1 MVMKELYIKKNN
13 HPYFLKM
20 LNTSNIHY
28 MLTKRKLWSD
38 YMDVNLETLKKHE
51 EWNESYYFNF
61 HDKNNDL
68 TAFMRIGNKVNKNEK
83 SMFFFLMSP
92 KLTAGIKLETPHD
105 EKPLNIAGLEFK
117 EIESGKWKLKY
128 NGSIFNPLSKV
139 PKEFK
144 VKMDVSW
151 ESLNPIMDYI
161 NCVDEKKVKMSSNV
175 ASEHYEQFGKA
186 LGKIEIDEE
195 TFEIEALGERDLSR
209 GVREWGSPKMWMWI
223 NSEFS
228 PAEAFNITKL
238 SVDEGDIDAG
248 YFYTG
253 SVNEPLIK
261 SDIDVEFNNGIPSKF
276 QMSLFDKGGSKYLVA
291 GEVIRFGMIPVDENM
306 ILIETL
312 SKYKWDN
319 KEGYGIAEFLVPKQ
333 K

>member
-1 MVMKELYIKKNN
+1 MVIKELY
-13 HPYFLKM
+13 
-20 LNTSNIHY
+20 T
-28 MLTKRKLWSD
+28 RKTLEYSD
-38 YMDVNLETLKKHE
+38 YMDNNLEILKKHD

-92 KLTAGIKLETPHD
+92 KLIAGIKLETPCD
-105 EKPLNIAGLEFK
+105 DKPLSIAGLDYD
-117 EIESGKWKLKY
+117 EIKSGKWKLKF
-128 NGSIFNPLSKV
+128 NGSIFDPLAEV

-144 VKMDVSW
+144 VKMDVTW
-151 ESLNPIMDYI
+151 EALNPPMDYAD
-161 NCVDEKKVKMSSNV
+161 CVDKKQTVMSSNV

-186 LGKIEIDEE
+186 FGKIEIDDEV
-195 TFEIEALGERDLSR
+195 FEINALGERDLSH

-228 PAEAFNITKL
+228 HDEAFNITKL
-238 SVDEGDIDAG
+238 SVDEGDVDAG

-253 SVNEPLIK
+253 SANEPLVK
-261 SDIDVEFNNGIPSKF
+261 SDIDVEFKNGIPSTF
-276 QMSLFDKGGSKYLVA
+276 RMVLFDKKGTEYAVDS
-291 GEVIRFGMIPVDENM
+291 EVIRFGMIPVDGGM

-312 SKYKWDN
+312 SKYDWDD
-319 KEGYGIAEFLVPKQ
+319 KEGYGIAEFLFPKP
-333 K
+333 